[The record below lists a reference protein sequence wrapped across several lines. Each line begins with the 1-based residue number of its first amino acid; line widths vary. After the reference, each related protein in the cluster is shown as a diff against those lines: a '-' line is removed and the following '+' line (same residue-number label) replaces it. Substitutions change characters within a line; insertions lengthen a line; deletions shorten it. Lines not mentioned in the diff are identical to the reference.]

1 MKRVSISTDWGDFT
15 AVVRSGAL
23 ARLLFPT
30 QMEVRGEPWGW
41 LKRLEELLNL
51 YLSGEPADFSSIP
64 LDLSTAT
71 PFQRR
76 VWDEASRIPYGSTVT
91 YGELA
96 LIMGIPG
103 GARAVG
109 QALKRNQLPII
120 IPCHRVVGKG
130 GLTGFSGGLDWKR
143 RLIKLECGG

>member
-1 MKRVSISTDWGDFT
+1 M
-15 AVVRSGAL
+15 
-23 ARLLFPT
+23 
-30 QMEVRGEPWGW
+30 
-41 LKRLEELLNL
+41 NL
-51 YLSGEPADFSSIP
+51 YLSGEPVDFSTIP
-64 LDLSTAT
+64 LDLSMAT
-71 PFQRR
+71 LFQRR
-76 VWDEASRIPYGSTVT
+76 VWNAVSRIPFGSTVT

-96 LIMGIPG
+96 LRMGIPG

-109 QALKRNQLPII
+109 QALRRNPLPII